1 MRLQSNHMTTMKTQS
16 APNKTTR
23 KPNQQKA
30 LDAFCHHVASA
41 RELTTLI
48 ARHMDDHME
57 AAPDEVNWA
66 HVGDANRIHEA
77 LKEIATTFNLI

>member
-1 MRLQSNHMTTMKTQS
+1 MTTMKTQN
-16 APNKTTR
+16 APAKTTR
-23 KPNQQKA
+23 KTNQEKA

-48 ARHMDDHME
+48 ARHLDDHME
-57 AAPDEVNWA
+57 VGPDEVNWA
-66 HVGDANRIHEA
+66 NVGDANRIHEA